1 MSDSIRP
8 GLLDAVKT
16 VLFGAMG
23 VRRKA
28 DHERQTQPL
37 NPVYLI
43 IAGLL
48 IIIPGMILSVRFLL
62 THPLPLSEVRNG

>member
-1 MSDSIRP
+1 MSDAMRP
-8 GLLDAVKT
+8 GLLEVVKT

-43 IAGLL
+43 IAGVVFAALFVVTL
-48 IIIPGMILSVRFLL
+48 IVIVRIVV
-62 THPLPLSEVRNG
+62 S

>member
-1 MSDSIRP
+1 MRP
-8 GLLDAVKT
+8 GLLDVVKT

-28 DHERQTQPL
+28 DHERQTHPV

-43 IAGLL
+43 IAGLVFAALFVLTL
-48 IIIPGMILSVRFLL
+48 IVIVRIVV
-62 THPLPLSEVRNG
+62 S

>member
-1 MSDSIRP
+1 MSEPRRP

-23 VRRKA
+23 IRRKA
-28 DHERQTQPL
+28 DHERQTQPM

-43 IAGLL
+43 VAGIVFAALFVLTL
-48 IIIPGMILSVRFLL
+48 ITIVRIVV
-62 THPLPLSEVRNG
+62 SG

>member
-1 MSDSIRP
+1 MSDAMRP
-8 GLLDAVKT
+8 GLLDVVKT

-28 DHERQTQPL
+28 DHERQTQPV

-43 IAGLL
+43 VAGLVFAALFILTL
-48 IIIPGMILSVRFLL
+48 IVIVRIVV
-62 THPLPLSEVRNG
+62 S